1 MLLLLL
7 FWYVQISHPTLFLS
21 RLEEIFRLCF
31 LTTAGTDSNLFTP
44 RLSYEEMIL
53 IFPLSFESVDEFVRC
68 CQLIWPFFFGR
79 ILAVIRF
86 QCTEYFLGFKT
97 LEF

>member
-1 MLLLLL
+1 MLLLL
-7 FWYVQISHPTLFLS
+7 FWYVQISHTTLFLS
-21 RLEEIFRLCF
+21 RLGEIFRLCF

-68 CQLIWPFFFGR
+68 CQLI
-79 ILAVIRF
+79 
-86 QCTEYFLGFKT
+86 
-97 LEF
+97 

>member
-1 MLLLLL
+1 MLLLL

-21 RLEEIFRLCF
+21 CLEEIFRLCF

-53 IFPLSFESVDEFVRC
+53 IFSISFESVDEFVRC
-68 CQLIWPFFFGR
+68 CQLI
-79 ILAVIRF
+79 
-86 QCTEYFLGFKT
+86 
-97 LEF
+97 

>member
-7 FWYVQISHPTLFLS
+7 FWYVQISHPTHFLS
-21 RLEEIFRLCF
+21 RLEEIFRLYF

-53 IFPLSFESVDEFVRC
+53 IFPLSFESVDEFVRR
-68 CQLIWPFFFGR
+68 CQLI
-79 ILAVIRF
+79 
-86 QCTEYFLGFKT
+86 
-97 LEF
+97 